1 MRMQHLPNL
10 ISDLALILASAAC
23 VSLIFRKL
31 RQPVVLG
38 YIIAGL
44 LVGPQV
50 KLFPTI
56 VEIESIQIW
65 AEIGVIFL
73 LFGLGLEF
81 SFKKLLAVGPV
92 ALLTA
97 LVELSCT
104 MVLGYAIGQALSWN
118 TMDSLFLGGILS
130 IASTTI
136 IIRAFDELGVRT
148 QKFTGIVTG
157 ILIIEDLAAVVLM
170 VILST
175 LSISQTFAGAEML
188 GAVFKLSFFLV
199 LWFVSG
205 IFFLP
210 TLLKSLKKL
219 LNEESLLIASLAL
232 CFMMVILANN
242 AGFSPAL
249 GAFIMGSILAET
261 TKAEKID
268 HLLKPVKNLFG
279 AIFFVSVGMLLNP
292 SLIAEHYLPVLLAV
306 LVLLFG
312 KPLFVATGSL
322 IAGQPLKIAVQSGM
336 SLSQIG
342 EFSFIIATLG
352 LSLNVTSE
360 FLYPLA
366 VTVSVITTFT
376 TPYMIKWSTPV
387 SQKIEAWLP
396 ARLTARLNR
405 YSVGAQTVSEESD
418 WKKLI
423 RFYTINIMVF
433 SVIIITI
440 IFLSTTYLLPWFA
453 HYKGAKEI
461 TAFVSFL
468 LLSPF
473 LWALAF
479 RRTQAEAYAKIWS
492 QPLQR
497 GPLVAFILL
506 RIFLM
511 LFYVGFLLYRIYSP
525 LVAFIGVIV
534 SVMVLLVFYRRL
546 KNFYSKIELRFLS
559 NLNER
564 EETHAFNND
573 LAPWDTHLVT
583 FTLDPKSSYVGKT
596 LQESKIREEYGVNI
610 AIIER
615 GERIIN
621 VPSRDERLYPFDVLS
636 VIGTDD
642 QLKKF
647 REHLDSVK
655 TEPDIFAV
663 KQVVSLQHFVVQ
675 KNSVLVGKSIRHSE
689 IREKTK
695 GLVVGVER
703 KGKHLLNPE
712 SDFVFE
718 INDIVWVVGNEKRI
732 SVLAR
737 EMANTG
743 LSSKNSKFEA

>member
-1 MRMQHLPNL
+1 MQHLPNL
-10 ISDLALILASAAC
+10 INDLALILAAAAG

-56 VEIESIQIW
+56 VETESIQIW
-65 AEIGVIFL
+65 ADIGVIFL

-92 ALLTA
+92 ALVTA
-97 LVELSCT
+97 LVELTCT
-104 MVLGYAIGQALSWN
+104 MFLGYTIGRALSWSN
-118 TMDSLFLGGILS
+118 MDSLFLGGILS

-136 IIRAFDELGVRT
+136 IIKAFDELGVKT
-148 QKFTGIVTG
+148 QKFTSIVTG
-157 ILIIEDLAAVVLM
+157 VLVIEDLAAVVLM

-175 LSISQTFAGAEML
+175 LSISRSFHGAEMI
-188 GAVFKLSFFLV
+188 GSVFKLSFFLV

-210 TLLKSLKKL
+210 TLLKRLQKL
-219 LNEESLLIASLAL
+219 LNEESLLIVSLAL
-232 CFMMVILANN
+232 CFLMVLLSAS

-268 HLLKPVKNLFG
+268 HLLKPVKDLFG

-292 SLIAEHYLPVLLAV
+292 TMISQYYLPVILAV
-306 LVLLFG
+306 LVLLLG
-312 KPLFVATGSL
+312 KPLFVIFGSL
-322 IAGQPLKIAVQSGM
+322 ISGQPLKIAVQSGM

-352 LSLNVTSE
+352 LSLRVTSE
-360 FLYPLA
+360 FLYPVA

-376 TPYMIKWSTPV
+376 TPFMIKWSTRVAQRLEVLLPV
-387 SQKIEAWLP
+387 AW
-396 ARLTARLNR
+396 TAKLNR
-405 YSVGAQTVSEESD
+405 YSVGAQNISEESD

-423 RFYTINIMVF
+423 RFYGINIVVF

-440 IFLSTTYLLPWFA
+440 ILLSTSYLLPFFS
-453 HYKGAKEI
+453 HYQGSRAI
-461 TAFVSFL
+461 TSVVTL
-468 LLSPF
+468 ILLSPF

-479 RRTQAEAYAKIWS
+479 RRTQAQAYAKIWS

-497 GPLVAFILL
+497 GPLVALILL
-506 RIFLM
+506 RILLM
-511 LFYVGFLLYRIYSP
+511 LFYIGFLFDRLYSP
-525 LVAFIGVIV
+525 FVAMLGVLC
-534 SVMVLLVFYRRL
+534 SMVVLAIFYKRL
-546 KNFYSKIELRFLS
+546 KNFYSKIELRFLN

-564 EETHAFNND
+564 EDQQSLNAE
-573 LAPWDTHLVT
+573 LAPWDTHLAS
-583 FTLDPKSSYVGKT
+583 FTMDPRSPYVGST
-596 LQESKIREEYGVNI
+596 LQESRIREEFGVNI

-615 GERIIN
+615 GDLVIN

-636 VIGTDD
+636 VIGTDE

-647 REHLDSVK
+647 REYLESVK
-655 TEPDIFAV
+655 GDSGILV
-663 KQVVSLQHFVVQ
+663 QKQIVSLQHFVVQ
-675 KNSVLVGKSIRHSE
+675 PKSVLLGKSIRHSG

-695 GLVVGVER
+695 GLVVGIER
-703 KGKHLLNPE
+703 KGKHILNPE
-712 SDFVFE
+712 SDFIFE
-718 INDIVWVVGNEKRI
+718 VNDVVWVVGNEKRI

-737 EMANTG
+737 EQ
-743 LSSKNSKFEA
+743 LKP